1 MADASFL
8 DYVLEQLAEAR
19 GIKTRA
25 MFGRAALLRA
35 PVQGP
40 KHSFGRACRTHALGR
55 ERSWTRGAAGTG
67 GPAGVAGTR
76 SRVGGVAT
84 QHLGRHPYG

>member
-1 MADASFL
+1 MSDASFR
-8 DYVLEQLAEAR
+8 DYVLEQLAEAK
-19 GIKTRA
+19 GLKTRA

-40 KHSFGRACRTHALGR
+40 KHSFGRACRMHALGR
-55 ERSWTRGAAGTG
+55 ERSGMRSVAGTG

-76 SRVGGVAT
+76 SRGGGVAT
-84 QHLGRHPYG
+84 QHLGFHSYG